1 MSGRFSVL
9 TAVLA
14 DATLRRIEL
23 AFLLFAIAEW
33 ATWVAVIVYA
43 YDRGGAAEAGVV
55 AFVELAPA
63 VVLAPTVATLGDRFP
78 RVRVLLGTYLSQAVL
93 MAATAVALLQGGPPL
108 LVYLLATLT
117 ATAVSWSRPLH
128 ASLMPEVISRPDDLT
143 AANVVSG
150 MAESA
155 GSLIGPLTA
164 GALIALDG
172 PFLVFVAMAAG
183 LTLSTLLILDL
194 ARRAGT
200 TSPSPD
206 RDVLGIAAV
215 ESPSPGWWTELTG
228 GLAAIA
234 ADRRLLAVVAIASW
248 ATFLVGALDI
258 LYAVLAVDLL
268 GLGSSGVGYLGALGG
283 VGATIGSAGALLFV
297 GRERLGL
304 ALGASAALFGLAL
317 AAIGGAPATLA
328 ALALLAAA
336 GVGSGLTVV
345 AAQTLIQ
352 RLAGDDVMSRVFGV
366 LQGLAMGATAVGA
379 LAVPLVIALVGEQ
392 LAFVVVGVSLPLAFV
407 ALGRAIR
414 DADRVAPEY
423 LEELRLLRAVPMLGP
438 LSAPVLERLAADT
451 IRVEVAAGTTVIRTG
466 ERGDRFYV
474 VIHGELDVEVA
485 GRDVRQLGPGDGF
498 GEIALVRDLPR
509 TATVTTR
516 TPSVLLAMDR
526 EPFLAALTGQARSGA
541 IAAGIA
547 DRHLAGDRTRA

>member
-9 TAVLA
+9 AAVLA
-14 DATLRRIEL
+14 DATLRRLEL
-23 AFLLFAIAEW
+23 AYLLFAIGEW

-43 YDRGGAAEAGVV
+43 YDRGGAAEAGIV

-78 RVRVLLGTYLSQAVL
+78 RIRVLLGTYASQAAL
-93 MAATAVALLQGGPPL
+93 MAATAVALVQSGPPL
-108 LVYLLATLT
+108 VVYVLATLT

-128 ASLMPEVISRPDDLT
+128 ASLMPEVITRPDDLT

-155 GSLIGPLTA
+155 GSLIGPLGA

-172 PFLVFVAMAAG
+172 PFLVFAVTAAG
-183 LTLSTLLILDL
+183 LALSSLLLLDL
-194 ARRAGT
+194 ARRAGRPT
-200 TSPSPD
+200 AGPD
-206 RDVLGIAAV
+206 PEVLGIAAV
-215 ESPSPGWWTELTG
+215 DQPRTTWWAELTG

-234 ADRRLLAVVAIASW
+234 ADRRLLAVLAIATW

-258 LYAVLAVDLL
+258 LYAVLAIDLL
-268 GLGSSGVGYLGALGG
+268 DLGSSGVGYLGALGG
-283 VGATIGSAGALLFV
+283 VGATIGSAGALLLV

-304 ALGASAALFGLAL
+304 ALGGSAALFGVAL
-317 AAIGGAPATLA
+317 AAIGGVPETAPALV
-328 ALALLAAA
+328 LLATA
-336 GVGSGLTVV
+336 GIGSGLTVV

-379 LAVPLVIALVGEQ
+379 LAVPLVIALVGER
-392 LAFVVVGVSLPLAFV
+392 LAFIVIGVSLPLAFV

-414 DADRVAPEY
+414 DADRVAPHR

-438 LSAPVLERLAADT
+438 LSAPVLERLAADAV
-451 IRVEVAAGTTVIRTG
+451 RVDVEAGTTVIRAG
-466 ERGDRFYV
+466 DRGDRFYV
-474 VIHGELDVEVA
+474 VVDGELDVDVS
-485 GRDVRQLGPGDGF
+485 GRDVRRLRPGDGF
-498 GEIALVRDLPR
+498 GEIALVRDVPR
-509 TATVTTR
+509 TATITTL
-516 TPSVLLAMDR
+516 TPTALIAIDR
-526 EPFLAALTGQARSGA
+526 EPFLSALTGQARSGA

-547 DRHLAGDRTRA
+547 DRHLAGDRGRA